1 MELTHLSKS
10 CCWAYSCSEYQP
22 NGAAP
27 ISSTNKPITGG
38 QIILPSGE
46 MVDFAPPR
54 ALTTEEVEAIAHD
67 FRLAAR
73 NAINAGTFLAA
84 RSKQT
89 RLS

>member
-1 MELTHLSKS
+1 MLS
-10 CCWAYSCSEYQP
+10 
-22 NGAAP
+22 
-27 ISSTNKPITGG
+27 
-38 QIILPSGE
+38 SGE

-54 ALTTEEVEAIAHD
+54 ALTTEEVEAFVQD

-89 RLS
+89 QICHDEQLQI

>member
-1 MELTHLSKS
+1 M
-10 CCWAYSCSEYQP
+10 
-22 NGAAP
+22 
-27 ISSTNKPITGG
+27 
-38 QIILPSGE
+38 LPSRE

-54 ALTTEEVEAIAHD
+54 ALTTEEVEAFVQD

-89 RLS
+89 HLS